1 MATTQVRASGHMTLR
16 LMQDGSTVS
25 MRFEVK
31 QGTKNASLYQIVNAD
46 TGAVVPDW
54 AASPVTVKPIAS
66 KTGVD
71 NLPLSGHEWY
81 YNGVKIT
88 ASTAGFAIAA
98 DGTLTISKNLASA
111 TNTGND
117 ILQYKGLA
125 AVSETR
131 NVAVSH
137 TADIEIT
144 QTGSGVY
151 LGVITPA
158 EAFLSESDPT
168 AMFTGRL
175 YLGATE
181 VEDFCCRWKVCD
193 KYINNVPT
201 LSLNGTVTTLRPGS
215 NSIGHNF
222 EVVIGTLN
230 ADQSLSA
237 DNPRSD
243 TVTIGRKNIEGQA
256 LLICEFYVLQSGAKV
271 KVESASAIVTDLAD
285 DIRMILTSS
294 EGLDVPVGGSTVV
307 TGSLRMGDQPYTPA
321 NPKWK
326 MYALRSDSLEKVTGI
341 SSTTNTLTVTA
352 AQLAANGDQLE
363 IEAECSW

>member
-1 MATTQVRASGHMTLR
+1 MTLR
-16 LMQDGSTVS
+16 LMQDGSTVA

-31 QGTKNASLYQIVNAD
+31 QGTKAASLYQIVNAD
-46 TGAVVPDW
+46 TGVVVPDW
-54 AASPVTVKPIAS
+54 ATSPITVKPIAS
-66 KTGVD
+66 KTGAET
-71 NLPLSGHEWY
+71 LPLSGHEWY

-88 ASTAGFAIAA
+88 TSTDGFAVAA

-151 LGVITPA
+151 LGVVTPA

-168 AMFTGRL
+168 AMFTGKL

-193 KYINNVPT
+193 KYINNVPSV
-201 LSLNGTVTTLRPGS
+201 SLNGSVSVLRPGS
-215 NSIGHNF
+215 MLTGHGYD
-222 EVVIGTLN
+222 VVIGTIN
-230 ADQSLSA
+230 PDQSIMASE
-237 DNPRSD
+237 NTRSD
-243 TVTIGRKNIEGQA
+243 TVTVGRNNIEGQA
-256 LLICEFYVLQSGAKV
+256 LLIAEFYVMQNGTKV

-326 MYALRSDSLEKVTGI
+326 MYALRSDTLEKVPGI
-341 SSTTNTLTVTA
+341 SSVTNTLTVTA

>member
-16 LMQDGSTVS
+16 LMQDGSTVA

-46 TGAVVPDW
+46 TGVVVPDW
-54 AASPVTVKPIAS
+54 AASPITVKPIAA
-66 KTGVD
+66 KGDT
-71 NLPLSGHEWY
+71 NLSLTNHEWY

-88 ASTAGFAIAA
+88 TSTAGFAIAA
-98 DGTLTISKNLASA
+98 DGTLTINKNLASA

-125 AVSETR
+125 ALSETR

-158 EAFLSESDPT
+158 EAFLSESEPT
-168 AMFTGRL
+168 AMFTGKL

-181 VEDFCCRWKVCD
+181 IEDFCCRWKVCD
-193 KYINNVPT
+193 KYINNVPA
-201 LSLNGTVTTLRPGS
+201 LSLNGSVSVLRPGS
-215 NSIGHNF
+215 NAIGHGYD
-222 EVVIGTLN
+222 VVIGTLN

-237 DNPRSD
+237 DNPRND

-363 IEAECSW
+363 IEAEYSW